1 MAEGKESFLLYKDIV
16 HLLDQMP
23 DETAGKLFKIILGYV
38 NDRDPVIDDLMLKIA
53 FEPIK
58 QALKRNL
65 KKWEGVCEVRA
76 KTGSKGGVKSGETR
90 RLKAELKKQK
100 EANEAIALKLKQT
113 EANEAVSDIVIDSD
127 IDDDEKRKKE
137 TSSPSAVLFTIHDF
151 EKDVIIGENEFSLL
165 ATRKTKRS
173 VEQLQEFLK
182 AFLIE
187 QKALTK
193 VIWQNS
199 TDAKSH
205 FINWVNKQPLQ
216 TITGYYPQITN

>member
-1 MAEGKESFLLYKDIV
+1 MAEGKESFLLYKDVV

-23 DETAGKLFKIILGYV
+23 DETAGKLFKIILDYV
-38 NDRDPVIDDLMLKIA
+38 NDRNPVIEDLMLKIA

-113 EANEAVSDIVIDSD
+113 EANEAVSDIDSESD
-127 IDDDEKRKKE
+127 IVDDEKKK
-137 TSSPSAVLFTIHDF
+137 TSPSTTAVLFTIHDF
-151 EKDVIIGENEFSLL
+151 EKEIIIGENEFSLL
-165 ATRKTKRS
+165 ATRKTKRNLD
-173 VEQLQEFLK
+173 QLKSFLTV
-182 AFLIE
+182 FVSE

-193 VIWQNS
+193 IIWQSS

-216 TITGYYPQITN
+216 TITGYTPQITN